1 MKKHANMTSPILMTM
16 GTVLLISWMLAGEW
30 DILIR
35 TAYLCPIVYLSAQHR
50 NKTDGRKKEAYT
62 REVMEELVTDEAYA
76 EFEQKTI
83 DYDKADFDA
92 LAVQLNRIMTEFAA
106 IRDTSP
112 DSHEAQ
118 DLVEKWQTFITV
130 NYYPCD
136 KAMLLGLSDA
146 YVEDKKFNANINQS
160 GAGTAEF
167 MASATQIYCNQA

>member
-1 MKKHANMTSPILMTM
+1 MKKHANITSPILMTM
-16 GTVLLISWMLAGEW
+16 GAVLLISWMLAGEW

-83 DYDKADFDA
+83 DYDKA
-92 LAVQLNRIMTEFAA
+92 
-106 IRDTSP
+106 
-112 DSHEAQ
+112 
-118 DLVEKWQTFITV
+118 
-130 NYYPCD
+130 
-136 KAMLLGLSDA
+136 MLLGLSDA